1 MPAGW
6 GEDEQRFAA
15 AVETVDLTGLPLN
28 AALRRDLQVASM
40 LRDTGAALSPDAAAS
55 ARMKARLF
63 AAIEGQN
70 MTREPARFDTA
81 SVAPAAAVVPAEADL
96 AAEVT
101 EVQPVTVEQLT
112 ERIGSAGTGRG
123 RHRTEGRRSRSAA
136 SPASTAAGDATPLLR
151 ARARRDSARESARR
165 FPIVGAA
172 ATLMLVAV
180 ASAAVFLSRDALP
193 GDSLYGV
200 KRAAE
205 SVGMG
210 LTFDSVEKAN
220 RHLDLADTRMQE
232 VAALSSRQ
240 SPDTPARVDQGLQ
253 AFNTETA
260 AASRLML
267 GDAQSVDA
275 TQLSTLREWTAE
287 RKASLSSLRKGMP
300 APSRAGAD
308 DSMALLNRVQNRA
321 DALNTRL
328 PCRELSA
335 GMSDDLGILPADGKC
350 TPLPAGVDPSQARL
364 PGEPA
369 GLDPSKLGL
378 TGPKSA
384 APGGNGTS
392 SDPSS
397 SAGPSDVQVPAP
409 VGRVTIPPLLPG
421 LPDIIIGG

>member
-1 MPAGW
+1 
-6 GEDEQRFAA
+6 
-15 AVETVDLTGLPLN
+15 
-28 AALRRDLQVASM
+28 
-40 LRDTGAALSPDAAAS
+40 
-55 ARMKARLF
+55 
-63 AAIEGQN
+63 
-70 MTREPARFDTA
+70 
-81 SVAPAAAVVPAEADL
+81 VPAEADL
-96 AAEVT
+96 AAEVTEVT

-123 RHRTEGRRSRSAA
+123 RHRTEGRRTRSAA
-136 SPASTAAGDATPLLR
+136 SPAATAAGDATPLLR
-151 ARARRDSARESARR
+151 ARARRESARR

-193 GDSLYGV
+193 GDSLYAV

-267 GDAQSVDA
+267 SDPQSVDA
-275 TQLSTLREWTAE
+275 AQLSTLREWTAE

-300 APSRAGAD
+300 APSLAGAD
-308 DSMALLNRVQNRA
+308 DSMALLDRVQNRA